1 MGRIHDA
8 SLASSGEKSYQWA
21 AAHMPTLKR
30 TIDRFGEDKPLSGH
44 KLVVCL
50 HVTKET
56 SVLIRGFQHL
66 GAEVYLS
73 GANPLST
80 QDDIAAY
87 LAANGVEVWAWRGQN
102 AQEYTE
108 CIKSTLTSEP
118 DIVVDDGAD
127 LHAMIH
133 DGENYSNLKIIG
145 GNEETTTGVVR
156 LMAMEKSGVLRYPVL
171 AINNAQTKFL
181 FDNRYGTGQSVFD
194 GILRSTSLLIAGKTV
209 VVSGYGWVGK
219 GIAKRARGLD
229 AHLVVTEV
237 DPFKAIEAHMDGFE
251 VLPMADAAKKG
262 DIFITATGQTSVIS
276 GKDLEQ
282 MKDGAIIANAGHF
295 DLETDVKYLNN
306 VSVLK
311 EGVRPHVDEHQ
322 MQNGRKIYLIAK
334 GRIANLVAAEGH
346 PPEVMALSFSNQLL
360 GAVHIAQNH
369 QTLERKVYDV
379 PEAIDRQVAKNA
391 LEAMNIRIDSPT
403 DEQIKYADSWTL

>member
-1 MGRIHDA
+1 
-8 SLASSGEKSYQWA
+8 
-21 AAHMPTLKR
+21 
-30 TIDRFGEDKPLSGH
+30 
-44 KLVVCL
+44 
-50 HVTKET
+50 
-56 SVLIRGFQHL
+56 
-66 GAEVYLS
+66 
-73 GANPLST
+73 
-80 QDDIAAY
+80 
-87 LAANGVEVWAWRGQN
+87 
-102 AQEYTE
+102 
-108 CIKSTLTSEP
+108 
-118 DIVVDDGAD
+118 
-127 LHAMIH
+127 
-133 DGENYSNLKIIG
+133 
-145 GNEETTTGVVR
+145 
-156 LMAMEKSGVLRYPVL
+156 
-171 AINNAQTKFL
+171 
-181 FDNRYGTGQSVFD
+181 
-194 GILRSTSLLIAGKTV
+194 
-209 VVSGYGWVGK
+209 
-219 GIAKRARGLD
+219 
-229 AHLVVTEV
+229 
-237 DPFKAIEAHMDGFE
+237 MDGFE

-322 MQNGRKIYLIAK
+322 MQNGRKIYLIGK

-391 LEAMNIRIDSPT
+391 LDAMNIRIDSPT

>member
-1 MGRIHDA
+1 
-8 SLASSGEKSYQWA
+8 
-21 AAHMPTLKR
+21 
-30 TIDRFGEDKPLSGH
+30 
-44 KLVVCL
+44 
-50 HVTKET
+50 
-56 SVLIRGFQHL
+56 
-66 GAEVYLS
+66 
-73 GANPLST
+73 
-80 QDDIAAY
+80 
-87 LAANGVEVWAWRGQN
+87 
-102 AQEYTE
+102 
-108 CIKSTLTSEP
+108 
-118 DIVVDDGAD
+118 
-127 LHAMIH
+127 
-133 DGENYSNLKIIG
+133 
-145 GNEETTTGVVR
+145 
-156 LMAMEKSGVLRYPVL
+156 MAMEKSGVLRYPVL

-295 DLETDVKYLNN
+295 DRETDVKYLNN
-306 VSVLK
+306 VSVIR
-311 EGVRPHVDEHQ
+311 EEVRPHVDEHQ
-322 MQNGRKIYLIAK
+322 MPNGRKIYLIAK

-360 GAVHIAQNH
+360 SAVHIAQNH
-369 QTLERKVYDV
+369 QTLEKKVYDV
-379 PEAIDRQVAKNA
+379 PEEIDRQVAKNA
-391 LEAMNIRIDSPT
+391 LDAMNIRIDSPT
-403 DEQIKYADSWTL
+403 DEQLKYSESWNL